1 MLAALAWQLPPWT
14 TDLAQTH
21 FSFDLP
27 DDVAALVAGL
37 ALPARPGHYDLL
49 RAPDGSLRDGWR
61 HFFAQ
66 LGVIGVHDLERR
78 AEVLARHI
86 REDGVT
92 YNVYSE
98 EGGPQ
103 RPWSLDLLP
112 TLIGAQEWAGIEA
125 GVAQRAA
132 LLAAIMGD
140 VYGEQHLLRA
150 GLLPAALVHG
160 NPGYLRPLVGAQ
172 PAGGLLLHIV
182 GFDLARAPDGRWWVV
197 AQRTQAPSGLGYVLQ
212 NRLIVSRLFPEAF
225 RELRVQRLA
234 STYRRLLDTLDG
246 MSPRDAGERGSARI
260 VLLTPGPYNETYF
273 EHAYLARY
281 LGIPLV
287 EGGDLAVR
295 DERVYLKTLHG
306 LERVHA
312 ILRRLDDDFCD
323 PLELRADST
332 LGVPGLLQAIRAGQV
347 LVANALGSGFLESPA
362 IHGFL
367 PAIAEHL
374 QGTRLLLPSL
384 NTWWCGEAAAFEAV
398 ADALHDKVVKPTY
411 AATPSR
417 PGFDTQIGAT
427 LGEAARRALR
437 ERIAADPDAYTVQ
450 DYLPLPQA
458 PTWST
463 GRLQPRA
470 AMLRVYAIS
479 DGAGGWHALPGGMTR
494 VAGRE
499 QMIVSMQRGGSSQDI
514 WVQTEGTVDEY
525 SMLPEA
531 LRPEDIEGRRRVVS
545 SRAAEN
551 LYWMGRYAERAEF
564 SARLLRAVLTLLA
577 DEARGPS
584 PLLDAIEQLAA
595 DFHLVPP
602 GTPSPTQSLAVFE
615 RTLIAGL
622 ADPGTQEGG
631 VEFNLESLLRTA
643 GQLRERLSGDHWR
656 LLVGTV
662 QSFREARRRAQ
673 ADGVL
678 SSDEALSVLRELS
691 VHLHAVTGAQT
702 DHMTHDDGWRLMT
715 IGRQIERLSAQ
726 AHALQV
732 LFATGAAQRDEG
744 FDLLLVLFDSTI
756 TYRSRYQRTLEMPAV
771 IDLLVQEQTNP
782 RALARIVHVLRRELE
797 RLPPDPAMPAARLP
811 SSADWPTLTQL
822 CAQQADGRFEVL
834 ARFADSLANKAY
846 ELSDDIVARYFS
858 HAAGFRTLNA

>member
-1 MLAALAWQLPPWT
+1 M
-14 TDLAQTH
+14 AQTH

-27 DDVAALVAGL
+27 EDVAALVAAL
-37 ALPARPGHYDLL
+37 ALPARAGHYDLL
-49 RAPDGSLRDGWR
+49 RSPDGSLRDGWR
-61 HFFAQ
+61 SFFAQ
-66 LGVIGVHDLERR
+66 LGVAGVHDLERR

-92 YNVYSE
+92 YNVYTD

-112 TLIGAQEWAGIEA
+112 TLIGPQEWAGVEA
-125 GVAQRAA
+125 GVVQRAA
-132 LLAAIMGD
+132 LLAKIMGD
-140 VYGEQHLLRA
+140 VYGEQRLLRA
-150 GLLPAALVHG
+150 GLLPPALVFG

-172 PAGGLLLHIV
+172 PAEGLLLHIV

-225 RELRVQRLA
+225 RELNVQRLA
-234 STYRRLLDTLDG
+234 SAYRRLLDTLDR
-246 MSPRDAGERGSARI
+246 MSPRDDGERGAARI

-295 DERVYLKTLHG
+295 DERVYLKTLYG

-332 LGVPGLLQAIRAGQV
+332 LGVPGLLQAIRAGHV

-367 PAIAEHL
+367 PAIAQHL
-374 QGTRLLLPSL
+374 QGTGLLLPSL
-384 NTWWCGEAAAFEAV
+384 NTWWCGEAAAYAAV
-398 ADALHDKVVKPTY
+398 VDLLHDKVVKPTY

-417 PGFDTQIGAT
+417 PSFDTQIGAT
-427 LGEAARRALR
+427 LSEAARRALR

-514 WVQTEGTVDEY
+514 WVQTEGPVDQY

-545 SRAAEN
+545 SRSAEN

-564 SARLLRAVLTLLA
+564 SARLLRAVLALLP
-577 DEARGPS
+577 DEARGAV
-584 PLLDAIEQLAA
+584 PLLDALGQLSV
-595 DFHLVPP
+595 DYRLVPP

-622 ADPGTQEGG
+622 TDSGEQEGG

-656 LLVGTV
+656 LLVGSV
-662 QSFREARRRAQ
+662 ESFREARRSAQ

-678 SSDEALSVLRELS
+678 SSDEALTLLRELS

-715 IGRQIERLSAQ
+715 IGRQIERLAAQ
-726 AHALQV
+726 AHALAV
-732 LFATGAAQRDEG
+732 LFTTGAAQRDEG

-756 TYRSRYQRTLEMPAV
+756 TYRSLYQRALEMPAV

-782 RALARIVHVLRRELE
+782 RALARIVHVLRRELD
-797 RLPPDPAMPAARLP
+797 RLPRDPSFPAVRLP
-811 SSADWPTLTQL
+811 APGDWPSLAQL
-822 CAQQADGRFEVL
+822 CAQDGDGRYAAL
-834 ARFADSLANKAY
+834 SDFADSLAGIAY
-846 ELSDDIVARYFS
+846 TLSDEIVAHYFS
-858 HAAGFRTLNA
+858 HAAGFRAVNA

>member
-1 MLAALAWQLPPWT
+1 M
-14 TDLAQTH
+14 AQTH

-27 DDVAALVAGL
+27 DDVAALVAVL

-61 HFFAQ
+61 RFFAQ
-66 LGVIGVHDLERR
+66 LGVAGVHDLERR
-78 AEVLARHI
+78 AQVLARQI

-112 TLIGAQEWAGIEA
+112 TLIGPQEWASIEA
-125 GVAQRAA
+125 GVVQRAD
-132 LLAAIMGD
+132 LLATIMGD
-140 VYGEQHLLRA
+140 VYGEQRLLRA
-150 GLLPAALVHG
+150 GLLPPALVYG

-172 PAGGLLLHIV
+172 PAAGPLLHIV

-234 STYRRLLDTLDG
+234 SAYRRLLDTLDS
-246 MSPRDAGERGSARI
+246 MSPRDAGDRGAARI

-295 DERVYLKTLHG
+295 DERVYLKTLYG

-367 PAIAEHL
+367 PAIVEHL
-374 QGTRLLLPSL
+374 QGTGLLLPSL
-384 NTWWCGEAAAFEAV
+384 NTWWCGEAAAFAAV
-398 ADALHDKVVKPTY
+398 ADSLHDKVVKPTY

-417 PGFDTQIGAT
+417 PSFDTQIGAT
-427 LGEAARRALR
+427 LSEAALRALR

-514 WVQTEGTVDEY
+514 WVQTEGVVDEY

-531 LRPEDIEGRRRVVS
+531 LRPEDIEGRHRVVS

-564 SARLLRAVLTLLA
+564 SARLLRAVLTMLP

-584 PLLDAIEQLAA
+584 PLFDALEQLSV
-595 DFHLVPP
+595 DHRLVPP
-602 GTPSPTQSLAVFE
+602 GTPSPAQSLAVFE

-622 ADPGTQEGG
+622 ADSGAQEGG

-656 LLVGTV
+656 LLVGSV
-662 QSFREARRRAQ
+662 ESFREARRRAQ
-673 ADGVL
+673 ADGML
-678 SSDEALSVLRELS
+678 SSDEALTVLRQLS

-726 AHALQV
+726 ANALDV
-732 LFATGAAQRDEG
+732 LFTTGAAQRDKG

-756 TYRSRYQRTLEMPAV
+756 TYRSLYQRTLEMPAV

-782 RALARIVHVLRRELE
+782 RALARIVHVLRRELD
-797 RLPPDPAMPAARLP
+797 RLPRACAVPAPRLP
-811 SSADWPTLTQL
+811 APADWPSLAQL
-822 CAQQADGRFEVL
+822 CVQGTDGRFDTL
-834 ARFADSLANKAY
+834 ARFSASLVGIAY
-846 ELSDDIVARYFS
+846 ELSDDIVARCFS
-858 HAAGFRTLNA
+858 HTAGFRALNA